1 MRPRVPFFACCS
13 SPALGRGCKP
23 ALSKPSAFLLSPA
36 SFASCS
42 ASDSASLLLPQ
53 RTTVPCAMGLRIGS
67 AIMHVSARAG
77 ATAPSGT
84 TVSEPSLLL
93 APPLLPFRRRSRSQV
108 FCQRGPMTTAVAKP
122 ADPLPSRDAGLLTF
136 GFLSG
141 ACTAQPHSTWQSPA
155 AFAAGLSLPLP
166 VTARMLVWLTRPRS
180 APTKTLPISAPSR
193 ASSSCRLSRRLVAG
207 AGARLPSQPGAPLGP
222 CSLPGHGSPRGLLL
236 TSSFRPSAS
245 RFSVKMR
252 VLSCAACH
260 SPTVFGRPQGPHCQ
274 GPELALSLVAFS
286 HVRQ

>member
-23 ALSKPSAFLLSPA
+23 GLSKPSAFLLSAA

-53 RTTVPCAMGLRIGS
+53 RTTVPCATGLRIGS

-84 TVSEPSLLL
+84 TVSEPSSLL

-108 FCQRGPMTTAVAKP
+108 SWQRGLITTAVAKP
-122 ADPLPSRDAGLLTF
+122 VDPLTSRDAGLLTF

-141 ACTAQPHSTWQSPA
+141 ACT
-155 AFAAGLSLPLP
+155 GLSLPLP

-180 APTKTLPISAPSR
+180 TPINTLPISAPSR

-222 CSLPGHGSPRGLLL
+222 CSLPGQESPR
-236 TSSFRPSAS
+236 
-245 RFSVKMR
+245 
-252 VLSCAACH
+252 
-260 SPTVFGRPQGPHCQ
+260 
-274 GPELALSLVAFS
+274 EL
-286 HVRQ
+286 